1 MLEPKRPARGRLEGG
16 AVDPSRSWSDPV
28 CLRIVLLEIIPPV
41 WRRLRVPGQ
50 MTLRQLHAVLQC
62 AMGWPGIEA
71 HRFRVGE
78 VLYGKMSEGGD
89 LRDSRWVTVADVA
102 AALGDGSFRYELLA
116 DETWEHDI
124 RIEGVL
130 EARTDNQIPVCLG
143 GEGPWPA
150 EAGGTPED
158 FVDRVDFMT
167 ADRLEAGDFD
177 LEAVNR
183 ALARLR

>member
-1 MLEPKRPARGRLEGG
+1 MLEPKRPARGRLEND
-16 AVDPSRSWSDPV
+16 AVESSRHWSDPV
-28 CLRIVLLEIIPPV
+28 CLRIVLLEIFPPV

-62 AMGWPGIEA
+62 AMGWSGIEA

-78 VLYGKMSEGGD
+78 VLYGKMSEGGG

-102 AALGDGSFRYELLA
+102 AALGGGSFRYELLA

-130 EARTDNQIPVCLG
+130 EARTDNQVPVCLG
-143 GEGPWPA
+143 GEHSWPS
-150 EAGGTPED
+150 EAGDTPED
-158 FVDRVDFMT
+158 SADRVDFMT
-167 ADRLEAGDFD
+167 AERLDAGAFD